1 MTIFFVYYRK
11 CSAAAAKLRHR
22 AVELMELSHHEPSL
36 MQFYVSK
43 QWVNKFNTF
52 AEPGPIDNSDFLC
65 IHGGVHPAR
74 EPYVNQ
80 LCTILSQ
87 AVWEYLYDT

>member
-1 MTIFFVYYRK
+1 
-11 CSAAAAKLRHR
+11 
-22 AVELMELSHHEPSL
+22 MELSHHEPSL

-65 IHGGVHPAR
+65 IHGGVRPAR
-74 EPYVNQ
+74 VLYANQ

>member
-1 MTIFFVYYRK
+1 
-11 CSAAAAKLRHR
+11 
-22 AVELMELSHHEPSL
+22 MERSQNEPTL

-65 IHGGVHPAR
+65 IHGGVYPNKVS
-74 EPYVNQ
+74 YVYE

-87 AVWEYLYDT
+87 SVWEYLYET